1 MRERTKRGLRRLGS
15 GLLAL
20 AMALS
25 LLPAMGPTA
34 QAADDPQEVVL
45 GKDQFFTFNF
55 TVDHNYVDYDDD
67 GNQILPV
74 SVQIEKNAYNWYTY
88 NSYRKGWSYDQ
99 WSPNFGSYDYGNTY
113 YSLSVSLASNNG
125 STVKASTRGENSAIV
140 HYYSSGWGFS
150 NREAY
155 KQGHEGFQG
164 DFTISGTKSDQD
176 HYGLTW
182 QYLTY
187 DFSASSKT
195 LNLPGG
201 ANTVT
206 LTAHEA
212 GYKTEE
218 QWTDSGR
225 AASSFDPNNEEYAK
239 NYTDTITLYAPYE
252 LTLDLNDE
260 DSEENIYNG
269 EITYANGCYVF
280 PDEDPTREGY
290 DFLYWT
296 TEPGGGGTIVRAG
309 DSSIKYYKTKDSDTL
324 TFDEDT
330 TLYAQWLPKGTY
342 QVTLRD
348 TYSSESKT
356 VTVDNAEYTLPGV
369 EDLGWE
375 EYISNPSYEYHFTG
389 WRAASGDQ
397 TYAAG
402 KVVTLSP
409 GENIFT
415 AVREECYRVTFDRNL
430 LPDEKLLEPNAWIES
445 MVVKKG
451 EELTLPGV
459 DTWTTSR
466 KLTGWSTTSG
476 GTATYRPGASYTP
489 TSNTTL
495 YAKWETAGRIISID
509 GCTGLSEGEIF
520 YPTVQIYWPFNYD
533 YNSELKVTYG
543 GATITATYKDVIAL
557 PGAADNVRYYRVSS
571 PFAAVIGATVTAELP
586 MDTMTVEVTGKETDP
601 ATPGVTQYTVTYLP
615 GTYEGATVE
624 AQNMPGSGTV
634 TEGKTYYVNG
644 NTPTA
649 AGYTFKGWSGS
660 DGKTYQP
667 GQTISNVT
675 GNIALTAQ
683 WSRNTVTITWPT
695 DLPTGVTGSDGW
707 NTTTV
712 NEGSPVSFTLTLA
725 EGYDPSTLTVTA
737 NGVALAGVK
746 GTDGKYTYSFQAN
759 SDTAI
764 AVSTPSKLTY
774 TVALPSGSNFY
785 AWFTAPD
792 AAKNKSTAVLEY
804 GSTYSFTVKPVDGYT
819 VKAVYVNG
827 TIETADNSN
836 VYTVGS
842 ITGPQDIRVEME
854 TVKFYTVTLILEG
867 DLMLTQQV
875 QSGETF
881 VPPNA
886 PAKTGY
892 TFDSWY
898 TDAGY
903 TTGYT
908 NGTVTADL
916 ILYGRYTANTNT
928 ISFDGNA
935 PGGENV
941 SVPTPVTKTYGQ
953 AVTLPESVP
962 TCEGYR
968 FLGWAISDAAAA
980 ASYQPGAT
988 FSTELSG
995 DIILYAVWEQLTYTV
1010 TLPSG
1015 TGYSVGTTQSTTVAH
1030 GEDFK
1035 FTVTVDRD
1043 YAAKEPT
1050 VTVGGA
1056 TQQNGSPVSND
1067 DGSKTYTYTISGITE
1082 DTVVSVTVL
1091 KNSIYTVTYQVDG
1104 ATYQTAQVPYGEKA
1118 AQIAAPVKEG
1128 YTFSGWC
1135 SDVDCETPFNFDTAI
1150 SGDTTIYG
1158 AFTVNT
1164 FTVTAPTVPANAGW
1178 STTATDTTVDY
1189 NGSYEFTITVAEGYD
1204 ASNMTVGVNGLL
1216 LAPTAENGNVY
1227 SYKISA
1233 IQSDMEI
1240 TVSGVV
1246 RRTVTITYNDNG
1258 GYGGPGQQVV
1268 NYYLNG
1274 AGDNGTITSVTPT
1287 RVGYTFLGWATTNNA
1302 TKVDYAADDNATF
1315 TADTVLYAVWEAT
1328 DTTVTLAADKQEQYE
1343 GQTVTLTATVKDGAN
1358 PVTSGSVEFFRKETP
1373 GKNVSLG
1380 IAPVNG
1386 GQATFQ
1392 ATMSDYNAQSGIQAK
1407 YDTFYA
1413 KFIPSGSYDEGTSG
1427 EVEVLIRSTAITWAL
1442 GDDGSMKTDADKLTI
1457 KQGDQ
1462 KVDSMTAGKTY
1473 TLAIPAVY
1481 ALDDGTTALTSGTD
1495 YTVTWQKQTAG
1506 QSWETL
1512 NTTDT
1517 ELTVTSYVAGDAY
1530 RAMVTPVS
1538 PYGKT
1543 VVYGAGNAITGEGT
1557 YLVTQTT
1564 GAVTAQKT
1572 TITIDVAQT
1581 NDVNNTTAQFEGEQV
1596 WLHAYVSDAANER
1609 LTMGDGAVNFYRW
1622 LGTGEPTD
1630 DDYDFST
1637 TKWQMIGTGEIGY
1650 ICPTTISAALR
1661 FPQ

>member
-74 SVQIEKNAYNWYTY
+74 SVQIEKNEYNWYTY

-113 YSLSVSLASNNG
+113 YSLSVSLASNDG

-557 PGAADNVRYYRVSS
+557 PGAADNV
-571 PFAAVIGATVTAELP
+571 
-586 MDTMTVEVTGKETDP
+586 
-601 ATPGVTQYTVTYLP
+601 Q
-615 GTYEGATVE
+615 
-624 AQNMPGSGTV
+624 
-634 TEGKTYYVNG
+634 
-644 NTPTA
+644 
-649 AGYTFKGWSGS
+649 
-660 DGKTYQP
+660 
-667 GQTISNVT
+667 
-675 GNIALTAQ
+675 
-683 WSRNTVTITWPT
+683 
-695 DLPTGVTGSDGW
+695 
-707 NTTTV
+707 
-712 NEGSPVSFTLTLA
+712 
-725 EGYDPSTLTVTA
+725 
-737 NGVALAGVK
+737 
-746 GTDGKYTYSFQAN
+746 
-759 SDTAI
+759 
-764 AVSTPSKLTY
+764 
-774 TVALPSGSNFY
+774 
-785 AWFTAPD
+785 
-792 AAKNKSTAVLEY
+792 
-804 GSTYSFTVKPVDGYT
+804 
-819 VKAVYVNG
+819 
-827 TIETADNSN
+827 
-836 VYTVGS
+836 
-842 ITGPQDIRVEME
+842 
-854 TVKFYTVTLILEG
+854 
-867 DLMLTQQV
+867 
-875 QSGETF
+875 
-881 VPPNA
+881 
-886 PAKTGY
+886 
-892 TFDSWY
+892 
-898 TDAGY
+898 
-903 TTGYT
+903 
-908 NGTVTADL
+908 
-916 ILYGRYTANTNT
+916 
-928 ISFDGNA
+928 
-935 PGGENV
+935 
-941 SVPTPVTKTYGQ
+941 
-953 AVTLPESVP
+953 
-962 TCEGYR
+962 
-968 FLGWAISDAAAA
+968 
-980 ASYQPGAT
+980 
-988 FSTELSG
+988 
-995 DIILYAVWEQLTYTV
+995 
-1010 TLPSG
+1010 
-1015 TGYSVGTTQSTTVAH
+1015 
-1030 GEDFK
+1030 
-1035 FTVTVDRD
+1035 
-1043 YAAKEPT
+1043 
-1050 VTVGGA
+1050 
-1056 TQQNGSPVSND
+1056 
-1067 DGSKTYTYTISGITE
+1067 
-1082 DTVVSVTVL
+1082 
-1091 KNSIYTVTYQVDG
+1091 
-1104 ATYQTAQVPYGEKA
+1104 
-1118 AQIAAPVKEG
+1118 
-1128 YTFSGWC
+1128 
-1135 SDVDCETPFNFDTAI
+1135 
-1150 SGDTTIYG
+1150 
-1158 AFTVNT
+1158 
-1164 FTVTAPTVPANAGW
+1164 
-1178 STTATDTTVDY
+1178 
-1189 NGSYEFTITVAEGYD
+1189 
-1204 ASNMTVGVNGLL
+1204 
-1216 LAPTAENGNVY
+1216 
-1227 SYKISA
+1227 
-1233 IQSDMEI
+1233 
-1240 TVSGVV
+1240 
-1246 RRTVTITYNDNG
+1246 
-1258 GYGGPGQQVV
+1258 
-1268 NYYLNG
+1268 
-1274 AGDNGTITSVTPT
+1274 
-1287 RVGYTFLGWATTNNA
+1287 
-1302 TKVDYAADDNATF
+1302 
-1315 TADTVLYAVWEAT
+1315 
-1328 DTTVTLAADKQEQYE
+1328 QYE

-1358 PVTSGSVEFFRKETP
+1358 PVTSGSVEFFRKETS

-1596 WLHAYVSDAANER
+1596 WLYAYVSDAANER